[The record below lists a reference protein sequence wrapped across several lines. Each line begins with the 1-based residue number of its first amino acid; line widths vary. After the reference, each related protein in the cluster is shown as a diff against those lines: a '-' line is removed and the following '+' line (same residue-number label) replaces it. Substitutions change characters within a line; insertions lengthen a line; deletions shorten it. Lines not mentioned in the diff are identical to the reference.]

1 MLRAR
6 GRAPTSYSFVVFI
19 LDSHLSLLRRL
30 GACHWNLF
38 NEKWDGMVQWV
49 KVAKKE
55 KDTLEISKMLQTCNI
70 FVEDDLIF

>member
-1 MLRAR
+1 M
-6 GRAPTSYSFVVFI
+6 
-19 LDSHLSLLRRL
+19 SLE
-30 GACHWNLF
+30 LF